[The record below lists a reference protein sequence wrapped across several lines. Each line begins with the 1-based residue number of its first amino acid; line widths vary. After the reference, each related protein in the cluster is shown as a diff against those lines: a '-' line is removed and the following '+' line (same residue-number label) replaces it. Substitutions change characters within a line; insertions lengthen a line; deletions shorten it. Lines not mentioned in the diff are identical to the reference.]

1 MAVAAAVD
9 ENKPDD
15 ADLNTNIEAPADLDV
30 DDWHSRRYF
39 GHYYNPY
46 GYYNPYRYGKHWRG
60 RRSSAAEDIQQPEAE
75 ANNPVVDQ
83 DANEHRRR
91 GYYGYYNPYGYRN
104 YGYGKYWRGYP
115 WHSNLYECWVLYV
128 WLSIL

>member
-60 RRSSAAEDIQQPEAE
+60 RRSAAEDIQQPEAE

-104 YGYGKYWRGYP
+104 YGYGKYWRGYS
-115 WHSNLYECWVLYV
+115 WH
-128 WLSIL
+128 